1 MKEYIPRLI
10 DKVLKEELTAFG
22 AVLITGPKWCG
33 KTTTAK
39 QQAKSIIN
47 FQDQDNK
54 ESYLQTAMLRPSA
67 LLTGDNPRLI
77 DEWQVIPQIWD
88 AVRQEVDNKGKEGLF
103 ILTGSSHV
111 DSSKIMHSG
120 VGRISRLRMRTMSL
134 FESGNSNGLV
144 SLESLFN
151 NEEIKDNIVSNLT
164 LDNISELVVK
174 GGWPKSI
181 NKDTS
186 IAIRQNKSYVDLI
199 ASEEMETIDGKVR
212 DKHKVLE
219 LLKSLAR
226 NTATAAADQTV
237 LADVRANNESLH
249 ITTLND
255 YVKTLKELYVIEDLP
270 AWTPKL
276 RSRATIRTKHVRHF
290 ADPAIAAVLLN
301 ASPTNLIHDVETFGL
316 LFESMVIRDLRVYSQ
331 YLNGEV
337 FHYRDSDG
345 LEADA
350 IIHLDDGRWGAI
362 EIKLGASQIDDAA
375 TKLLKLANKVDI
387 RQKPSFLAVV
397 TATQY
402 GYRRDDGVYVIP
414 IGSLKP

>member
-1 MKEYIPRLI
+1 MKKYIPRLI
-10 DKVLKEELTAFG
+10 DKVLEDELIAFG

-39 QQAKSIIN
+39 QHAKSIIN

-54 ESYLQTAMLRPSA
+54 ESYVQTAMLKPSA
-67 LLTGDNPRLI
+67 LLVGDKPRLI

-88 AVRQEVDNKGKEGLF
+88 AVRQEVDNKADEGLF

-120 VGRISRLRMRTMSL
+120 VGRISRIRMRTMSL
-134 FESGNSNGLV
+134 YEFGNSNGLV

-151 NEEIKDNIVSNLT
+151 KEDINENIVANLT
-164 LDNISELVVK
+164 LENISELVVK
-174 GGWPKSI
+174 GGWPKSV
-181 NKDTS
+181 NQNLD
-186 IAIRQNKSYVDLI
+186 IAIRQNRSYVDLI
-199 ASEEMETIDGKVR
+199 ASEEIKTIDGKIR

-226 NTATAAADQTV
+226 NTATAASDQTI
-237 LADVRANNESLH
+237 LADIKANNESMH

-255 YVKTLKELYVIEDLP
+255 YVKTFKELYVIEDLP

-276 RSRATIRTKHVRHF
+276 RSKATIRTKHVRHF
-290 ADPAIAAVLLN
+290 TDPAIAAVLLN
-301 ASPTNLIHDVETFGL
+301 ASPKDLIYDIETFGL

-331 YLNGEV
+331 YLGGEV

-350 IIHLDDGRWGAI
+350 IIHLEDGRWGAI
-362 EIKLGASQIDDAA
+362 EIKLGAKQIDEAA
-375 TKLLKLANKVDI
+375 TNLLKLKNKVDI
-387 RQKPSFLAVV
+387 KHKPSFLAII

-402 GYRRDDGVYVIP
+402 GYKRNDGVYVVP
-414 IGSLKP
+414 IACLKP